1 MSNRLIFDADWLVP
15 EQVQVA
21 GQAIQYYAARNIQY
35 VQHPVAAIQVLNVFV
50 PAAYLHGSSVNGYQR
65 ATAPILMPNTVGGYL
80 PGPADDPQRV
90 TWPTNAGTIQQ
101 ALKRGYVVVAAGI
114 RGRTTVDKSGQR
126 VGQAPAFIV
135 DMKAAIRYVKYN
147 QGRLPGDANRIITN
161 GTSAGGATS
170 ALAGAS
176 GNSAYFEPALTALG
190 AAPATDDIFAVSA
203 YCPIHNLEHAD
214 MAYEWQFNGINDW
227 HRYQPVAGTT
237 KNGRPK
243 FEPVSGQFTVEE
255 QALSLALKAQFSTY
269 LNQLK
274 LTASDGTHLTLNEAG
289 MGSFRDVVRQ
299 LLISSAQTAFDQGT
313 DIHKYAGFAVTGNQ
327 VTDLDLSAYLKSLT
341 RMKAVPAFDQLDL
354 TSPENN
360 LFGDAT
366 AKAKHFTALAQTR
379 STVTAQLAD
388 AELIQAINPLSYLTT
403 TSSQVAKHWRI
414 RHGAADRDTSFAIPI
429 ILAIMLENH
438 GYGIDFAL
446 PWDIPHSG
454 DYDLGDLFSWIDG
467 LCQ

>member
-1 MSNRLIFDADWLVP
+1 MSNRLIFDVDWLVP

-21 GQAIQYYAARNIQY
+21 GQNVQYYAARDIQY
-35 VQHPVAAIQVLNVFV
+35 VQYPVAAIQVLNVFV
-50 PAAYLHGSSVNGYQR
+50 PAAYLHGDSVNGYQR
-65 ATAPILMPNTVGGYL
+65 TTAPIWMPNTVGGYL

-90 TWPTNAGTIQQ
+90 AWPTNATTIQQ
-101 ALKRGYVVVAAGI
+101 ALKRGYVVVATGI
-114 RGRTTVDKSGQR
+114 RGRTTLDQAGKR

-147 QGRLPGDANRIITN
+147 QDRLPGDTNRIITN

-170 ALAGAS
+170 ALVGTS
-176 GNSAYFEPALTALG
+176 GNTAYFEPALTALG
-190 AAPATDDIFAVSA
+190 AAPATDDVFAVSA

-227 HRYQPVAGTT
+227 HRYQPVAGATT
-237 KNGRPK
+237 NGRPK
-243 FEPVSGQFTVEE
+243 FEPVSGQLTVEA
-255 QALSLALKAQFSTY
+255 QALSAALKSQFSTY

-274 LTASDGTHLTLNEAG
+274 LKASDGTPLTLNEVG
-289 MGSFRDVVRQ
+289 TGSFRDVVRQ
-299 LLISSAQTAFDQGT
+299 LLMSSAQTALDQGT
-313 DIHKYAGFAVTGNQ
+313 DIHKYAGFTVTAGQ
-327 VTDLDLSAYLKSLT
+327 VTDLDLAAYLRSLT
-341 RMKAVPAFDQLDL
+341 RMKTVPAFDQLDL
-354 TSPENN
+354 SSPENN

-366 AKAKHFTALAQTR
+366 AKAKHFTAFAQTR

-388 AELIQAINPLSYLTT
+388 TELIQAINPLSYLMT

-429 ILAIMLENH
+429 ILATMLDNQ
-438 GYGIDFAL
+438 GYEVDFAL

-454 DYDLGDLFSWIDG
+454 DYDLGDLFTWVDD